1 MPAPAEL
8 IRHGSLA
15 APVLTALRIRRTARG
30 LDEGTLV
37 YHCLTTGI
45 FHPQTQCPFYPG
57 LRINDVDENV
67 LPGIIE
73 ATLHVSGLMT
83 GNTRRIS
90 LDWDE
95 NPFGWDTCTED
106 RVERTSKASVAWGTA
121 LTGFANMRYLGGS
134 ESHQLDG
141 QYMRRSLQYKGIR
154 REGLVHRR
162 ATVNGNVVSP
172 SEPIFVNLP
181 GGDGL
186 TPHRYNVSLPRIVVI
201 ETHKTTVAPDMT
213 VIPGTVFAPV
223 SGFAF
228 PTVSTV
234 PAMITGD
241 DLAYNWPWGWEVKNI
256 EPDQL
261 AASIGIYVTT
271 YTYEYVWETQ
281 F

>member
-1 MPAPAEL
+1 MSAPAKL

-15 APVLTALRIRRTARG
+15 SPVLVSLRIRRTARG

-37 YHCLTTGI
+37 YHCDRTGVVS
-45 FHPQTQCPFYPG
+45 PGTEAPLYPG
-57 LRINDVDENV
+57 LRINDVDEV
-67 LPGIIE
+67 ILPGIIE
-73 ATLHVSGLMT
+73 VTLHVSGLMSGT
-83 GNTRRIS
+83 TRQIS

-95 NPFGWDTCTED
+95 NPFGWDTCTEE
-106 RVERTSKASVAWGTA
+106 RVERSSKASVAWGTA
-121 LTGFANMRYLGGS
+121 LSGFANMRYLGGS
-134 ESHQLDG
+134 ESNQLDG
-141 QYMRRSLQYKGIR
+141 RYIRRSLQYKGIR
-154 REGLVHRR
+154 REGLTHRR
-162 ATVNGNVVSP
+162 ATVNGNTVSP

-213 VIPGTVFAPV
+213 AIPGTVAVPI

-241 DLAYNWPWGWEVKNI
+241 DLAYNWPNGWEVKNI

-271 YTYEYVWETQ
+271 YTYEYVWENQ